1 MEPGESWTRTLN
13 ANVNKIILLF
23 MFNSIHYKKV
33 TGVLSVC
40 LEICCVCITQ
50 NLTNRFGSPL
60 HGSFFF
66 EVKVRIIIILIR
78 VMFNIFTFRF
88 QSILHEKC
96 QTFSSN
102 DSDYVVQTIKYLFST
117 KLYHTIIIHIVKQI
131 NIIFF
136 KSFEFFYF
144 HFIYL
149 YARY

>member
-40 LEICCVCITQ
+40 LEICCVCVRIS
-50 NLTNRFGSPL
+50 LTDVVLLYMDPFL
-60 HGSFFF
+60 
-66 EVKVRIIIILIR
+66 EVRLRIIIILIK

-117 KLYHTIIIHIVKQI
+117 KLYYTIIIHIVNK
-131 NIIFF
+131 
-136 KSFEFFYF
+136 
-144 HFIYL
+144 
-149 YARY
+149 